1 MLENVSPFRISD
13 RVLVN
18 TIPQPPLVSAAP
30 DMALHPREQ
39 NPDQFQNQANE
50 IHPLQDLNFWDADP
64 TGKFPA
70 GTR

>member
-1 MLENVSPFRISD
+1 
-13 RVLVN
+13 
-18 TIPQPPLVSAAP
+18 
-30 DMALHPREQ
+30 MALHPREQ
-39 NPDQFQNQANE
+39 KPDQFQNQANE